1 MRYVLF
7 ATAGHVDHGK
17 TSLIKALTGIDT
29 DRLPE
34 EKKRGLSIDLG
45 FAYLDFPEIST
56 RLEIIDVPGHE
67 RFVKNAIAGLSSA
80 TGLMLVVDS
89 AEGVMPQTVEHFR
102 VARSFGI
109 DRGVAVLTKIDKVDE
124 ETLEIA
130 REELKDFLKGEG
142 VELPIVCVSSHTG
155 KGLDS
160 LRKTLKEIVEN
171 FREERADKPL
181 RILVDSAF
189 TVRGHGTV
197 LRGSCVEGSVKE
209 GDRVV
214 VEPVGLEA
222 RVRRIQN
229 HGAFVKEA
237 EAGERV
243 ALNLPEVEKDKVER
257 GYWILKPRSYVK
269 GRVLLVRSDADLRP
283 GRIYSLFFGM
293 RETGGRFRGVV
304 DGIHIL
310 RLQDDVVSRRGDRV
324 VILDSSGRLVGG
336 AEVLHPRVK
345 ITKKSFIKENLKHLL
360 EGFEI
365 YLLKELGPE
374 GLEGSY
380 FRRLTGYPPDSKI
393 LQEEATKVG
402 DRFYSK
408 EVLKKLRN
416 KLSTFLREEMGKGSF
431 GVAKA
436 EVIEKLGLDQD
447 LLDHLLRGLGRYRA
461 VEEYILEEGSDNIIE
476 HPQVRKLLQVLS
488 EGFMEERD
496 IISSGISREVL
507 GLAVRRRLVHRIG
520 DYLFLSDEWLDKLVR
535 ELRELGGEFSV
546 QEAKKKL
553 GLTRKYLIPLL
564 EYMDFLGLT
573 TREGEKR
580 RWRDAE
586 GHRP

>member
-45 FAYLDFPEIST
+45 FAYLDFPEINT

-142 VELPIVCVSSHTG
+142 VELPIVCVSSLTG
-155 KGLDS
+155 EGLDS

-214 VEPVGLEA
+214 VEPAGLEA

-283 GRIYSLFFGM
+283 GKIYSLFFGM
-293 RETGGRFRGVV
+293 REVRGRFRVVGEGVYL
-304 DGIHIL
+304 L
-310 RLQDDVVSRRGDRV
+310 RLSEDVVSRRGDRV

-345 ITKKSFIKENLKHLL
+345 ITKKSFIRENMKHLL
-360 EGFEI
+360 EDFEI

-374 GLEGSY
+374 GFEGSY
-380 FRRLTGYPPDSKI
+380 FRRLTGYPPDSKV

-402 DRFYSK
+402 DKFYSK
-408 EVLKKLRN
+408 EVLEKLRN
-416 KLSTFLREEMGKGSF
+416 KLSTFLREEMGKGGF

-436 EVIEKLGLDQD
+436 EVIEKLGLEWD

-476 HPQVRKLLQVLS
+476 HPQVRKLLHVLS
-488 EGFMEERD
+488 EGFMEERE

-586 GHRP
+586 GRRP